1 MMATRWWVAASLRD
15 FARAPGTSLRLWPAL
30 VLAACS
36 VGHGAGQLD
45 GQLAIDGC
53 RRAGSYS
60 LVPNAFFAQAAEQL
74 LKIRVQRGGDIEVY
88 SDGVA
93 LLVEDSSQLKR
104 EYLGTPI
111 DVASDAEPRVSLTAY
126 FNDTCPPGR
135 DKTPVVLK
143 AVSGSV
149 RFDSIYAPKVKPHE
163 VRIAAVLEGV
173 RFEDELA
180 PERRW
185 AELSGDF
192 DFLYVRGSPAQ
203 LFP

>member
-1 MMATRWWVAASLRD
+1 MAASSLD
-15 FARAPGTSLRLWPAL
+15 LARAWGAARRLGLGFA
-30 VLAACS
+30 LAACS
-36 VGHGAGQLD
+36 VGHGSGQLQ
-45 GQLAIDGC
+45 GTLTIEGC

-60 LVPNAFFAQAAEQL
+60 LVPNSFFAEAVEKL

-93 LLVEDSSQLKR
+93 LLVEDSALMKR
-104 EYLGTPI
+104 EYLHTPI

-135 DKTPVVLK
+135 EKTPVVLK

-149 RFDSIYAPKVKPHE
+149 RFDAVYAPEVAPDE
-163 VRIAAVLEGV
+163 VRISAVLDDV
-173 RFEDELA
+173 RFEDEDD
-180 PERRW
+180 PEARW

-203 LFP
+203 RFP